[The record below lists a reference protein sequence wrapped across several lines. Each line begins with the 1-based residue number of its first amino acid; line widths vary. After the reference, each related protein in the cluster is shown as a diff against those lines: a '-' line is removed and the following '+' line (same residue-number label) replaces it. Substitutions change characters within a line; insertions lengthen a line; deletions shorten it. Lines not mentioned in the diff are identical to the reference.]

1 MNHSAI
7 THKYPAHN
15 RQYGLSLVELMI
27 SLTIGLF
34 LLAGITTLIVYQ
46 SNARTEMEKSSQ
58 QIENGRYAIQI
69 LHDDIEHAG
78 FFGHYSP
85 PSSTAYT
92 TPDPCLTDTT
102 GWDSATPTV
111 PVPIYGYAGSD
122 ATPGC
127 LTNRMAGT
135 AILAIRRTST
145 DTLPAAS
152 AVAGTTYF
160 QVSRCS
166 TSTAPF
172 VVGTSGFSMQEKDC
186 AMAATLR
193 KYIVRIYYI
202 STCDVCSPSDNIPT
216 LKVMEFV
223 DGVQTIMPLVEGIEN
238 MQFDYGI
245 DTTAGGDGY
254 PDSYTQTPAAADWQN
269 VMAVRVNLLARNTET
284 TGTYTDTRSYHL
296 SGISSVPAVGAANDH
311 YKRHVFSQ
319 VVRAVNPSSRR
330 ELP

>member
-1 MNHSAI
+1 MNHTAI
-7 THKYPAHN
+7 THKHLAHN

-58 QIENGRYAIQI
+58 QIENGRYATQI
-69 LHDDIEHAG
+69 LYDDIEHAG
-78 FFGHYSP
+78 FFGQYSP
-85 PSSTAYT
+85 PSSTTYT
-92 TPDPCLTDTT
+92 TPDPCLANTT
-102 GWDSATPTV
+102 GWDSTTTNV
-111 PVPIYGYAGSD
+111 PVPIYGYAGG
-122 ATPGC
+122 AAAPTC

-145 DTLPAAS
+145 DTLSAAS
-152 AVAGTTYF
+152 AVAGTTYL

-166 TSTAPF
+166 TSTVPF
-172 VVGTSGFSMQEKDC
+172 VVGASGLGLQEKDC
-186 AMAATLR
+186 ATTANLR

-202 STCDVCSPSDNIPT
+202 STCDACTPSDNIPT

-223 DGVQTIMPLVEGIEN
+223 DGAQAIMPLVEGIEN

-245 DTTAGGDGY
+245 DTDGDGY

-284 TGTYTDTRSYHL
+284 TSTYTDTRSYNL

-319 VVRAVNPSSRR
+319 VVRAVNPSSRK